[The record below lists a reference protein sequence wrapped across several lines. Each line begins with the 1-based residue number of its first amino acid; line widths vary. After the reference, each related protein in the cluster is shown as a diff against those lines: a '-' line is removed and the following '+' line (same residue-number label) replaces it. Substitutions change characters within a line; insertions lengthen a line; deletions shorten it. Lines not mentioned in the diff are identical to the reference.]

1 MNYDDDYIIESN
13 NRSYSSNN
21 YDFIE
26 SLGNYENDKS
36 KVIVIPEFIE
46 KLHRALLFT
55 KNNEENEY
63 NSNLHYSSYHLRVL
77 IGFITECYNEKMKE
91 NDFVLPINDLTV
103 LYIEVFFYY
112 LIVLCR
118 KAIISCSL

>member
-1 MNYDDDYIIESN
+1 MNYDDDYDIEKN
-13 NRSYSSNN
+13 IRLHLSNN

-36 KVIVIPEFIE
+36 KVIVISEFIE

-103 LYIEVFFYY
+103 LYIEVFFF
-112 LIVLCR
+112 LLTSVV
-118 KAIISCSL
+118 